1 MEGDKKCKYA
11 LKLSCINHREEQKCP
26 LCSTSVIP
34 KKVLIGDFVLTFQT
48 PSRFQDQI
56 QREVFQHY
64 SRDVSDRANL

>member
-1 MEGDKKCKYA
+1 MEGDKKCKCA
-11 LKLSCINHREEQKCP
+11 LKLSCINHREEPP